1 MKANYLVAAF
11 VVAAVLVGAAV
22 VPNFQKSS
30 SASKP
35 LDGSPVSVKVI
46 KSKPKAQGVDVA
58 QQSASLEVPAGSY
71 QQVLKRL
78 ERNAQLGDSR
88 AALGIY
94 LKANACV
101 QAMSSELT
109 DDEIRAYA
117 SVGIEPEAVEN
128 SISKVLADCKD
139 ANPESLSKR
148 GEWLRQAASSGN
160 VEAQLLFAT
169 DSQAVVGDAR
179 DMLRDPGSVAKYKL
193 DAVKYLSSSA
203 AGGNVDAM
211 ARLGSIYRDGIL
223 ARKDIPISYSYYRA
237 AENVSPGLYGDLLA
251 QMRAQMTADEVLR
264 SEKKASAMSHKC
276 CS

>member
-1 MKANYLVAAF
+1 MVAAF

-35 LDGSPVSVKVI
+35 LDGSPLSVKVI
-46 KSKPKAQGVDVA
+46 KSKPNPQGVGVA

-117 SVGIEPEAVEN
+117 SVGIKPEAVEN

-148 GEWLRQAASSGN
+148 GEWLRQAASKGN

-179 DMLRDPGSVAKYKL
+179 DMLRDPSSVAKYKSE
-193 DAVKYLSSSA
+193 AVKYLSSSA

-211 ARLGSIYRDGIL
+211 ARLGAIYRDGIL
-223 ARKDIPISYSYYRA
+223 ARKDIPVSYSYYRA

-251 QMRAQMTADEVLR
+251 QMKAQMTADEVLR
-264 SEKKASAMSHKC
+264 SEKNANAMSHRC